1 MFSFS
6 FSRAAH
12 HFLILPKP
20 WMEIT
25 VKITIWVYLQW
36 LRKNKWLIGYQIS
49 WIAIARQPE
58 FHRFYALVSTQYLT
72 FSLKDEHDE
81 RRKSAKPYTIW
92 AHKGKVL
99 SPIRWTHRK
108 IAKPKTI
115 PRSPQKALKSP
126 KITPRTSPD
135 HSAGIC
141 PNQAPN
147 LCVRWQCLSNIF
159 HQNKITMYGLILE
172 GPGLIWG
179 SSGVIRGRSLV
190 ICGRFP
196 VILGCSR
203 GDLGMFWGDLV

>member
-1 MFSFS
+1 MFVCTTGALVFPSREQHITFSFWNRLPNKTQDLSKIKISWVLIVYVTKCLFSFS
-6 FSRAAH
+6 YSRAAH

-36 LRKNKWLIGYQIS
+36 LRKNKWLIGYQVS

-115 PRSPQKALKSP
+115 PRSPQKPSNHRRSP
-126 KITPRTSPD
+126 QERPQITPPVYAQIRP
-135 HSAGIC
+135 
-141 PNQAPN
+141 
-147 LCVRWQCLSNIF
+147 RIF
-159 HQNKITMYGLILE
+159 ASVGNVWAIYSIKTK
-172 GPGLIWG
+172 
-179 SSGVIRGRSLV
+179 
-190 ICGRFP
+190 
-196 VILGCSR
+196 
-203 GDLGMFWGDLV
+203 